1 MNYPLP
7 CLFPNIGGQFL
18 LWNPMSPQVEVRSGH
33 YAKCVCVCMSLC
45 VSICFSNYTVKGQRG
60 GLLSFISVPQVPT
73 EQVIVTACGWKD
85 VTTYDNHRW
94 PPTKKSATR
103 DGIDEKTGRASS
115 WCLGGGVGGVWHN
128 DALFSILPYMP
139 EVCSIHCAWRW
150 KDILLESFICKL
162 LLLVQL
168 ARFI

>member
-7 CLFPNIGGQFL
+7 CLFPDIGGQFL

-85 VTTYDNHRW
+85 VTAYDNHRW

-115 WCLGGGVGGVWHN
+115 WCFGGGVCDIRMPCSPFSPICLRSVASIVHGGGKT
-128 DALFSILPYMP
+128 FSLK
-139 EVCSIHCAWRW
+139 A
-150 KDILLESFICKL
+150 SFANFCY
-162 LLLVQL
+162 
-168 ARFI
+168 